1 MGSRAVMNMA
11 KSYSQTLLV
20 CTLDVDLDYFLPDF
34 SDFRRSIWSGIK
46 ALSGKTTTTACSVVS
61 S

>member
-1 MGSRAVMNMA
+1 MNNGQ
-11 KSYSQTLLV
+11 KFNSQKTARVYTRL
-20 CTLDVDLDYFLPDF
+20 FLPDF
-34 SDFRRSIWSGIK
+34 SDFRRSIWSEIK

>member
-1 MGSRAVMNMA
+1 MNGGQS
-11 KSYSQTLLV
+11 KVIHKTLLV
-20 CTLDVDLDYFLPDF
+20 CTLDLDYFLPDF

-46 ALSGKTTTTACSVVS
+46 ALSGKTTATACSVVS